1 MKNWHRHGPEG
12 WERRMRMNRGNW
24 GYRRPKHN
32 IPVNIIEHDDSI
44 EVRIHALTFDPD
56 DIVVSVT
63 NNVLYISGQ
72 REPEVDKPNFLL
84 QEYPIKSF
92 ERSFELGNDLD
103 IGNIEA
109 RMRDGVL
116 AITIPHGE
124 KAQEPDIRVEIR

>member
-1 MKNWHRHGPEG
+1 
-12 WERRMRMNRGNW
+12 MRMNRGSW

-32 IPVNIIEHDDSI
+32 IPVNIIQHDDSV

-63 NNVLYISGQ
+63 DNVLYISGT
-72 REPEVDKPNFLL
+72 REPAVDKPNFLL

-103 IGNIEA
+103 LEQIEA
-109 RMRDGVL
+109 RITDGVL
-116 AITIPHGE
+116 VVTIPHGE
-124 KAQEPDIRVEIR
+124 KAKGPDIRVEIR